1 MMNMRDMLGESGRTM
16 SNMDFQKFKSMLSPP
31 PQMSTRPSI
40 PNIPMSDNEPRFEM
54 RTPEGQMF
62 TIDSMI
68 NNLMQEYDMVVRNQ
82 EFDRAQAV
90 ANEIDKLQQQK
101 IAIQAQNV
109 PQQDQISRI
118 LDDISI

>member
-1 MMNMRDMLGESGRTM
+1 MMNMKSILNQSGRT
-16 SNMDFQKFKSMLSPP
+16 
-31 PQMSTRPSI
+31 
-40 PNIPMSDNEPRFEM
+40 MSDNEPRFEM
-54 RTPEGQMF
+54 RTPEGQIF

-109 PQQDQISRI
+109 PQEDEISRI
-118 LDDISI
+118 LNQIAR

>member
-1 MMNMRDMLGESGRTM
+1 MMNMRAMLGESGRT
-16 SNMDFQKFKSMLSPP
+16 
-31 PQMSTRPSI
+31 
-40 PNIPMSDNEPRFEM
+40 MSDNEPRFEM

-82 EFDRAQAV
+82 EFNRAQAV

-101 IAIQAQNV
+101 IAIQAQRANAQIATSPMGSQMQQV

-118 LDDISI
+118 LDDIAI

>member
-1 MMNMRDMLGESGRTM
+1 
-16 SNMDFQKFKSMLSPP
+16 
-31 PQMSTRPSI
+31 
-40 PNIPMSDNEPRFEM
+40 MSDNEPRFEM

-68 NNLMQEYDMVVRNQ
+68 NNLMQEYNMVVRNQ

-109 PQQDQISRI
+109 PQEDEISRI
-118 LDDISI
+118 LNKISR